1 MSKDWENEYSAKSLK
16 DTPLPAR
23 LLKNHINLL
32 TGGQALDIASGTG
45 QNAVFLSSHGYKVIA
60 VDKSPTAS
68 ALASQYSLNKGS
80 EIKTVTEDI
89 SAFEIKENSFD
100 LIADFYF
107 LERKIIP
114 KIKKGLKKNGL
125 VFFET
130 YTIEQQN
137 IDGPHNPDFLLSTNE
152 LISFFKDFFIIF
164 YYEWITEGKAI
175 ASLVA
180 QKLD

>member
-1 MSKDWENEYSAKSLK
+1 MSKDWEKEYSSKSLK
-16 DTPLPAR
+16 DTPLPSC
-23 LLKNHINLL
+23 LLENHINLL

-45 QNAVFLSSHGYKVIA
+45 QNAVFLSSYGYEVTA
-60 VDKSPTAS
+60 VDKSPTAAS
-68 ALASQYSLNKGS
+68 LANQYSLKKGT
-80 EIKTVTEDI
+80 EIITVTEDI
-89 SAFEIKENSFD
+89 LAFEIKENSFD

-164 YYEWITEGKAI
+164 YHEWVTGEKAV
-175 ASLVA
+175 ASIIA